1 MEPGTS
7 LDWEGVDPRLLWPA
21 PCRFHTRARQE
32 LAQRAAITFSAAIGR
47 RRPHV
52 DRGPQ
57 GVDIGRGLDVS
68 AMADREM
75 APSEI
80 VAAALKPR
88 RRCHQL
94 DAADPR

>member
-1 MEPGTS
+1 M
-7 LDWEGVDPRLLWPA
+7 
-21 PCRFHTRARQE
+21 
-32 LAQRAAITFSAAIGR
+32 
-47 RRPHV
+47 
-52 DRGPQ
+52 
-57 GVDIGRGLDVS
+57 DIGRGLDVS